1 METKTRETKEFT
13 TKGGTVITYKTYL
26 TGREMNEVQKVLLKN
41 VTVDMKGSTQNV
53 QGFEATSITEL
64 NNKTIEMMV
73 VSVGDSKENVLDA
86 ILDLP
91 NSEYTEVIETL
102 NEVTGSK
109 KKE

>member
-13 TKGGTVITYKTYL
+13 TKGGTVIVHKTYL

-41 VTVDMKGSTQNV
+41 VTVDIKGASQSV
-53 QGFEATSITEL
+53 QGFEASSITEL

-73 VSVGDSKENVLDA
+73 VSVNGISDKVIDT

-91 NSEYTEVIETL
+91 NEEYSEVIEKL
-102 NEVTGSK
+102 NEITGAK